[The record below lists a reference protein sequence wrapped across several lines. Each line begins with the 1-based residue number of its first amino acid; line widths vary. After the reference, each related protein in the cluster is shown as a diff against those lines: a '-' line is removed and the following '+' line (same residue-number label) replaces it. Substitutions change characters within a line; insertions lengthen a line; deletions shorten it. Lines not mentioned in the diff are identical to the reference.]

1 MGANGRRKLALLA
14 ALLAVLVALPWLFPS
29 AFHLRVA
36 ALVWINAIAALGLA
50 LLMGLAGQV
59 SLGHAGF
66 MGIGAYATALGPK
79 HLGLDPLLSLLGGI
93 VAAGLLAL
101 LVGRPILRLKGH
113 YLAVATLGLGIL
125 VHLVIVS
132 EVPITGGPD
141 GVQLPRLELLGWR
154 LAGPG
159 TWYAITGASLLLAVW
174 LALNLEDSATGRALR
189 ALHDSEIAAA
199 VVGVDVARH
208 KLLVFVVAA
217 VYAAFAG
224 GLFALFNRFVT
235 PDVAGFLRSIELVT
249 MVVIGGMGSIAGA
262 VVGAALLTVLP
273 QALTLFH
280 EYEHAVLGLLIIL
293 FMVFLR
299 QGIVPGLA
307 ALVRGRFR
315 SPA

>member
-1 MGANGRRKLALLA
+1 MVAGTRRKLLVLA
-14 ALLAVLVALPWLFPS
+14 ALLLGLLLVPLLLPS

-36 ALVWINAIAALGLA
+36 ALVWINAVAALGLA

-79 HLGLDPLLSLLGGI
+79 HLGLDPLLSMG
-93 VAAGLLAL
+93 AGLLFAGAL
-101 LVGRPILRLKGH
+101 AFLVGRPILRLKGH

-125 VHLVIVS
+125 VHLVFVS

-141 GVQLPRLELLGWR
+141 GIQVPRLTIFGVRLVGPEL
-154 LAGPG
+154 
-159 TWYAITGASLLLAVW
+159 WYWITGLTLLLAAW
-174 LALNLEDSATGRALR
+174 LALNLEDSSTGRALR
-189 ALHDSEIAAA
+189 ALHDSEVAAC
-199 VVGVDVARH
+199 VVGVDVARA
-208 KLLVFVVAA
+208 KLQVFVIAA
-217 VYAAFAG
+217 VYAALAG

-249 MVVIGGMGSIAGA
+249 MVVIGGMGSILGA

-280 EYEHAVLGLLIIL
+280 DYEHAVLGLSIIL

-307 ALVRGRFR
+307 ALFARRR
-315 SPA
+315 PA

>member
-1 MGANGRRKLALLA
+1 MASATRTKLAILG
-14 ALLAVLVALPWLFPS
+14 ALLLVLVLVPLLLPS

-36 ALVWINAIAALGLA
+36 ALVWINAVAALGLA

-66 MGIGAYATALGPK
+66 VGIGAYATALGPK
-79 HLGLDPLLSLLGGI
+79 HLGLDPLLSMGT
-93 VAAGLLAL
+93 GLLLAGAL
-101 LVGRPILRLKGH
+101 AFLVGRPILRLKGH

-125 VHLVIVS
+125 VHLVLVS

-141 GVQLPRLELLGWR
+141 GIQVPRLELFGWR
-154 LAGPG
+154 LVGPEL
-159 TWYAITGASLLLAVW
+159 WYWITGVALWLAAW
-174 LALNLEDSATGRALR
+174 LALNLEDSSTGRALR
-189 ALHDSEIAAA
+189 ALHDSEIAAS
-199 VVGVDVARH
+199 VVGVDVARA
-208 KLLVFVVAA
+208 KLVVFVIAA
-217 VYAAFAG
+217 VYAALAG

-249 MVVIGGMGSIAGA
+249 MVVIGGMGSILGA

-280 EYEHAVLGLLIIL
+280 EYEHAVLGLSIIL

-307 ALVRGRFR
+307 ALLARRR
-315 SPA
+315 PA

>member
-1 MGANGRRKLALLA
+1 MSPGTRTKITVLGFLLLV
-14 ALLAVLVALPWLFPS
+14 LLLVPVVLPS

-36 ALVWINAIAALGLA
+36 ALVWINATAALGLA

-79 HLGLDPLLSLLGGI
+79 HLGLDPLASMALGTL
-93 VAAGLLAL
+93 AAGLLAL

-125 VHLVIVS
+125 VHLVLVS

-141 GVQLPRLELLGWR
+141 GVQVPRLELFGRR
-154 LAGPG
+154 LVGPEL
-159 TWYAITGASLLLAVW
+159 WYWITGIVLLLAAW
-174 LALNLEDSATGRALR
+174 LALNLEDSSTGRALR
-189 ALHDSEIAAA
+189 ALHDSEIAAS

-208 KLLVFVVAA
+208 KLVVFVIAA
-217 VYAAFAG
+217 VYAALAG

-249 MVVIGGMGSIAGA
+249 MVVIGGMGSILGA

-307 ALVRGRFR
+307 GLVFR
-315 SPA
+315 RRPA

>member
-1 MGANGRRKLALLA
+1 MRPGTFSKLAILGTLL
-14 ALLAVLVALPWLFPS
+14 LVLAVVPLVLPSP
-29 AFHLRVA
+29 FHLRVA
-36 ALVWINAIAALGLA
+36 TLVWINATAALGLA
-50 LLMGLAGQV
+50 LLIGLAGQV

-79 HLGLDPLLSLLGGI
+79 HLGLDPLSSMALGI
-93 VAAGLLAL
+93 FAAALLAL

-132 EVPITGGPD
+132 EVPVTGGPD
-141 GVQLPRLELLGWR
+141 GIQLPHVELLGR
-154 LAGPG
+154 RVTGPEL
-159 TWYAITGASLLLAVW
+159 WYWITGTGVVLAAW
-174 LALNLEDSATGRALR
+174 LALNLEDSSTGRALR
-189 ALHDSEIAAA
+189 ALHDSEIAAS

-208 KLLVFVVAA
+208 KLVVFVIAA
-217 VYAAFAG
+217 VYAALAG

-249 MVVIGGMGSIAGA
+249 MVVIGGMGSILGA

-273 QALTLFH
+273 QALTVFH
-280 EYEHAVLGLLIIL
+280 EYEHAVLGLLIVL

-307 ALVRGRFR
+307 GRVVRRR
-315 SPA
+315 SA

>member
-1 MGANGRRKLALLA
+1 MVAGTRRKLLVLGALLLG
-14 ALLAVLVALPWLFPS
+14 LLLVPLLLPS

-36 ALVWINAIAALGLA
+36 ALVWINAVAALGLA

-79 HLGLDPLLSLLGGI
+79 HLGLDPLLSMG
-93 VAAGLLAL
+93 AGLLFAGAL
-101 LVGRPILRLKGH
+101 AFLVGRPILRLKGH

-125 VHLVIVS
+125 VHLVFVS

-141 GVQLPRLELLGWR
+141 GIQVPRLTIFGVRLVGPEL
-154 LAGPG
+154 
-159 TWYAITGASLLLAVW
+159 WYWITGLTLLLAAW
-174 LALNLEDSATGRALR
+174 LALNLEDSSTGRALR
-189 ALHDSEIAAA
+189 ALHDSEVAAC
-199 VVGVDVARH
+199 VVGVDVARA
-208 KLLVFVVAA
+208 KLQVFVIAA
-217 VYAAFAG
+217 VYAALAG

-249 MVVIGGMGSIAGA
+249 MVVIGGMGSILGA

-280 EYEHAVLGLLIIL
+280 DYEHAVLGLSIIL

-307 ALVRGRFR
+307 ALFARRR
-315 SPA
+315 PA

>member
-1 MGANGRRKLALLA
+1 MTPGTRTKLLVLGALGL
-14 ALLAVLVALPWLFPS
+14 VLVLVPLLLPS

-36 ALVWINAIAALGLA
+36 ALVWINAVAALGLA

-79 HLGLDPLLSLLGGI
+79 HLGLDPLLSMGGGI
-93 VAAGLLAL
+93 LLAGML
-101 LVGRPILRLKGH
+101 AFLVGRPILRLKGH

-125 VHLVIVS
+125 VHLVLVS

-141 GVQLPRLELLGWR
+141 GIQVPRLELFGIR
-154 LAGPG
+154 LVGPEL
-159 TWYAITGASLLLAVW
+159 WYWITGITLLLAAW
-174 LALNLEDSATGRALR
+174 LALNLEDSSTGRALR
-189 ALHDSEIAAA
+189 ALHDSEIAAS
-199 VVGVDVARH
+199 VVGVDVARA
-208 KLLVFVVAA
+208 KLVVFVIAA
-217 VYAAFAG
+217 VYAALAG

-249 MVVIGGMGSIAGA
+249 MVVIGGMGSILGA

-280 EYEHAVLGLLIIL
+280 DYEHAVLGLSIIL

-307 ALVRGRFR
+307 ALLARRR
-315 SPA
+315 PA

>member
-1 MGANGRRKLALLA
+1 MSPGARNKV
-14 ALLAVLVALPWLFPS
+14 AVLSFLLLVLLLVPILLPS

-36 ALVWINAIAALGLA
+36 ALVWINATAALGLA

-66 MGIGAYATALGPK
+66 VGIGAYATALGPK
-79 HLGLDPLLSLLGGI
+79 HLGLDPLASMALGTL
-93 VAAGLLAL
+93 AAGLLAL

-125 VHLVIVS
+125 VHLVLVS
-132 EVPITGGPD
+132 EVAITGGPD
-141 GVQLPRLELLGWR
+141 GIQVPRLELSGRR
-154 LAGPG
+154 LVGPEL
-159 TWYAITGASLLLAVW
+159 WYWITGIVLLLAAWV
-174 LALNLEDSATGRALR
+174 ALNLEDSSTGRALR
-189 ALHDSEIAAA
+189 GLHDSEIAAS

-208 KLLVFVVAA
+208 KLVVFVIAA
-217 VYAAFAG
+217 VYAALAG

-280 EYEHAVLGLLIIL
+280 EYEHALLGLLIII

-307 ALVRGRFR
+307 GFLARRR
-315 SPA
+315 SA

>member
-1 MGANGRRKLALLA
+1 MSPGTRTKI
-14 ALLAVLVALPWLFPS
+14 AVLGVLLLVLLLVPILLPS

-36 ALVWINAIAALGLA
+36 ALVWINATAALGLA
-50 LLMGLAGQV
+50 LLMGQAGQV

-79 HLGLDPLLSLLGGI
+79 HLGLDPLASMALGTL
-93 VAAGLLAL
+93 AAGLLAL

-141 GVQLPRLELLGWR
+141 GIQVPRLEFLGWR
-154 LAGPG
+154 LVGPEL
-159 TWYAITGASLLLAVW
+159 WYGITGTVLLLAAW

-189 ALHDSEIAAA
+189 ALHDSEIAAS

-208 KLLVFVVAA
+208 KLVVFVIAA
-217 VYAAFAG
+217 VYAAIAG

-262 VVGAALLTVLP
+262 IVGAALLTVLP

-280 EYEHAVLGLLIIL
+280 EYEHAVLGFLIIL

-307 ALVRGRFR
+307 GLLARRRL
-315 SPA
+315 A